1 MELGD
6 SAWFGRFARAI
17 GDKLIVVPH
26 SAPSPSRDTHPEA
39 DRWLLERLR
48 SLDPAERLRQVFG
61 MIEFGFQLETSGL
74 RLREPELT
82 GIAFDQR
89 VAVIRFGREL
99 GGKVAEAL
107 AERAERAD
115 G

>member
-1 MELGD
+1 
-6 SAWFGRFARAI
+6 
-17 GDKLIVVPH
+17 
-26 SAPSPSRDTHPEA
+26 
-39 DRWLLERLR
+39 
-48 SLDPAERLRQVFG
+48 

-82 GIAFDQR
+82 GLAFDQR